1 MCSDPSLFS
10 LNFSFLFSLPL
21 LHFCRPIKWQALAVD
36 EAHRLKNADSLL
48 YDTLKVFSTEYRLLI
63 TGTPLQ
69 NSIRELWALLSFLE
83 PGKFDSL
90 ETFEAAYSELQQ
102 ESQIKKLH
110 QELHPHLLRRVKK
123 DVEKS
128 LPSKVER

>member
-1 MCSDPSLFS
+1 
-10 LNFSFLFSLPL
+10 
-21 LHFCRPIKWQALAVD
+21 VD
-36 EAHRLKNADSLL
+36 EAHRLKNAESQL
-48 YDTLKVFSTEYRLLI
+48 YDTLKVFSTDYRLLI

-83 PGKFDSL
+83 PEKFRSL
-90 ETFEAAYSELQQ
+90 EARSPFFLFSNGLVLIIVLVHWLPQTFEAAYSQLQQ